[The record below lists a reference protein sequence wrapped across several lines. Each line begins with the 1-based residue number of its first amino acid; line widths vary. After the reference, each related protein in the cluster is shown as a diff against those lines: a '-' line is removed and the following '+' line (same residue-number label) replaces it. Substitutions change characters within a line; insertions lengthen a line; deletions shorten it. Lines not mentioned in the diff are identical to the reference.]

1 MANII
6 LGLYS
11 PYRHNK
17 TEEFGYNIKEWK
29 DNIRFLSVI
38 GNREGGCGG
47 VCPLLFDGAT
57 NTFMVLPE
65 PNRISKLYYDILSR
79 IKNPS
84 YIVRFTLTYLTLQ
97 HSLYKSTNLFNK
109 LINKLK
115 QLWVRLS

>member
-17 TEEFGYNIKEWK
+17 VEEFGYNIKEWK
-29 DNIRFLSVI
+29 DNIRFLNVI

-57 NTFMVLPE
+57 NTFMVLPA
-65 PNRISKLYYDILSR
+65 PAGVTKIYYDILNR
-79 IKNPS
+79 IKNPE
-84 YIVRFTLTYLTLQ
+84 YIVRFTLTYLTIQ
-97 HSLYKSTNLFNK
+97 NSIYKQST
-109 LINKLK
+109 LIKKFFNKLK
-115 QLWVRLS
+115 QLWVKSS